1 MKKYSAIVKDGSRLV
16 IIENQEYRTK
26 AEFIHD
32 LRCNGYRV
40 NSKKVKLSDVF
51 DYIMQHTNCE
61 PKDWDL
67 TEVPQE
73 TSSEEGSNLPKFEVG
88 KTYATRSICDHECIF
103 EIKIISR
110 TAKTVTYDYMGET
123 RRSKIHE
130 DSDGEFIRP
139 DRYSMAPTFRA
150 GRDEVVEE
158 SAKAEPVA
166 ESAVAENPAAPSNI
180 VHISQYAEEN
190 TVIVMVGQ
198 RVEAFCGAGHP
209 MDYGTVIG
217 FESVPDGKFSRGG
230 VYALIRWDDR
240 PERLHRT
247 EVSEIHRRG
256 WRSAGGSPIGVF
268 VAG

>member
-40 NSKKVKLSDVF
+40 NSKKVKPSDVF

-61 PKDWDL
+61 PKDWNL

-123 RRSKIHE
+123 RRSKIHT

-139 DRYSMAPTFRA
+139 DRYP
-150 GRDEVVEE
+150 VE
-158 SAKAEPVA
+158 
-166 ESAVAENPAAPSNI
+166 
-180 VHISQYAEEN
+180 
-190 TVIVMVGQ
+190 G
-198 RVEAFCGAGHP
+198 
-209 MDYGTVIG
+209 GTVIG
-217 FESVPDGKFSRGG
+217 FEDVPDGRFSRGS
-230 VYALIRWDDR
+230 VFARIRWDSR
-240 PERLHRT
+240 PDHSERVKL
-247 EVSEIHRRG
+247 SDIHHRG
-256 WRSAGGSPIGVF
+256 WRSVSGSPLGVF
-268 VAG
+268 VAE

>member
-1 MKKYSAIVKDGSRLV
+1 MKKFSAIVKDGSRLV
-16 IIENQEYRTK
+16 IIENQEYATK
-26 AEFIHD
+26 GEFIRD
-32 LRCNGYRV
+32 LLANGYRV
-40 NSKKVKLSDVF
+40 NPKKVKPSDVF

-61 PKDWDL
+61 PKDWEL
-67 TEVPQE
+67 QAVPQE
-73 TSSEEGSNLPKFEVG
+73 TSEDEPTGPKFEVG

-103 EIKIISR
+103 KVKIIKR
-110 TAKTVTYDYMGET
+110 TAKTVTYEYMGDT
-123 RRSKIHE
+123 RRSKIYTDE
-130 DSDGEFIRP
+130 NGEYIQP
-139 DRYSMAPTFRA
+139 DHYSMAPTFRA

-158 SAKAEPVA
+158 PAKEEPTA
-166 ESAVAENPAAPSNI
+166 ESAAGQKPAESSNI
-180 VHISQYAEEN
+180 VHISQYADEN

-198 RVEAFCGAGHP
+198 RVEAFWGAGHP
-209 MDYGTVIG
+209 MDYGTVVG

-268 VAG
+268 IAG